1 MNISHALRGALQ
13 LRLHF
18 WSLHGIQRL
27 LPACPVKMK
36 ESGSVTNMLKGGQ
49 PCVLVKFS
57 TLWLKLTIYIYRE

>member
-1 MNISHALRGALQ
+1 MGSKDYC
-13 LRLHF
+13 
-18 WSLHGIQRL
+18 SLSKKD
-27 LPACPVKMK
+27 VDSKNE